1 MYKTE
6 DSIDEINKY
15 FGTSYPRT
23 IVIPDFGLDKPSVFP
38 MPSSIYSLAE
48 LMRFVW
54 RIQEEGFIVNIQDL
68 SRLDEPTNYRIWFNL
83 EEGMIECPFG
93 QISQSAASGYLEGTT
108 LEYCL
113 IYSIGEW
120 CKFGKYIKQN
130 IAWRRIRDVR
140 QPNVKWEG
148 YYFIDGNEI
157 LLYRIHDLDY
167 FNLEMVDYA
176 GDVLMLEMPETYFL
190 ADVKQQAT
198 MMMYSKIISIVK
210 QKTIY
215 NLKNH

>member
-15 FGTSYPRT
+15 FGTSYPRVD
-23 IVIPDFGLDKPSVFP
+23 VIPDFGLGKPNVFP
-38 MPSSIYSLAE
+38 MPKSIYRLEE

-54 RIQEEGFIVNIQDL
+54 RIQEEGFLVNIQDL
-68 SRLDEPTNYRIWFNL
+68 NGLDKPSDYRIWFNL

-93 QISQSAASGYLEGTT
+93 QISQGAASGILRGTS

-130 IAWRRIRDVR
+130 ITWRRIRDVR
-140 QPNVKWEG
+140 RPNIKWEG
-148 YYFIDGNEI
+148 YLDIDGNEI

-167 FNLEMVDYA
+167 FHLEMVELT
-176 GDVLMLEMPETYFL
+176 GEVIMIEMTEKHFL
-190 ADVKQQAT
+190 PDVKMDAE
-198 MMMYSKIISIVK
+198 MMMYSRIANIVK
-210 QKTIY
+210 DPNTY
-215 NLKNH
+215 NLKNQ